1 MNILVLGPQGSG
13 KGTQAKRIA
22 ATYGIPHIATGDMLR
37 EMKELP
43 TDLGRELKEVM
54 DRGDLV
60 NDELMIRLI
69 RDRLSRG
76 DTLGGFVLDGFP
88 RTMPQAEAL
97 DELLRELDREL
108 DVVFDFQVP
117 DHEVLMQRMLRRAAE
132 EGRSDDTPEAMS
144 GASSCTTARRAP
156 LIDYYR
162 THQANVVGV
171 HADRSV
177 DEVFEEIQRALD
189 GRARVA
195 AGRDHPQV
203 RSRDRGDGAARA
215 RSSSRRSRSS
225 VSTSSRAST
234 MRELDR
240 IADEHLAANGATPTS
255 KGYKGF
261 PAALCISPNSMVVHG
276 IPNDYAAREGDL
288 ISLDL
293 GVTLDGLVADS
304 AVTLPVGEI
313 SPEAQ
318 RLLDVCQ
325 EALAA
330 GIDQA
335 RPGNHLSDISHA
347 VQVVVE
353 DAGFSVVR
361 SLVGH
366 GVGRSYHEDPQIPNY
381 GPPGRGPVLQEGMTL
396 AIEPMI
402 TAGEPDVYVHDDDW
416 SISSVDES
424 LAAHFEHTVAVLDS
438 GPRILTTAK
447 APLLR

>member
-1 MNILVLGPQGSG
+1 VI
-13 KGTQAKRIA
+13 
-22 ATYGIPHIATGDMLR
+22 
-37 EMKELP
+37 
-43 TDLGRELKEVM
+43 
-54 DRGDLV
+54 
-60 NDELMIRLI
+60 IRK
-69 RDRLSRG
+69 S
-76 DTLGGFVLDGFP
+76 
-88 RTMPQAEAL
+88 QAEI
-97 DELLRELDREL
+97 
-108 DVVFDFQVP
+108 
-117 DHEVLMQRMLRRAAE
+117 
-132 EGRSDDTPEAMS
+132 EG
-144 GASSCTTARRAP
+144 
-156 LIDYYR
+156 I
-162 THQANVVGV
+162 
-171 HADRSV
+171 
-177 DEVFEEIQRALD
+177 
-189 GRARVA
+189 
-195 AGRDHPQV
+195 
-203 RSRDRGDGAARA
+203 ARA
-215 RSSSRRSRSS
+215 GTLLAETLAL
-225 VSTSSRAST
+225 VGEHLEPGVT

-293 GVTLDGLVADS
+293 GVTLGGLVADS

-313 SPEAQ
+313 SSEAQ
-318 RLLDVCQ
+318 KLLDVCQ

-335 RPGNHLSDISHA
+335 RPGNHLTDISHA

-381 GPPGRGPVLQEGMTL
+381 GLPGRGPVLQEGMTL

-402 TAGEPDVYVHDDDW
+402 TAGEPDVYVHADEW

-424 LAAHFEHTVAVLDS
+424 LAAHFEHTVAITAE
-438 GPRILTTAK
+438 GPRVLTSLETSAAKPPTPGGQTAPPAAAPGGK
-447 APLLR
+447 AALLR